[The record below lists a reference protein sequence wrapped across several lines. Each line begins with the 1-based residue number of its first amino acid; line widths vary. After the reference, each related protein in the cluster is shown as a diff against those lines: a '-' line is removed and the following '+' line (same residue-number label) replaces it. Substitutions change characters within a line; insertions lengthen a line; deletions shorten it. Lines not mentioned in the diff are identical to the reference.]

1 MIGLITAMPCE
12 AAFFENI
19 MTDKRSVKLGTS
31 TFTRGKIGST
41 EVVLSVCGVGK
52 VFAGVCANTMI
63 VDLGCTHI
71 VNIGVAGSLDKN
83 IGIGDIVS
91 AKASV
96 QHDMDTSAAGDP
108 VGLISGINVIELPCD
123 EAFHEKFA
131 QYLSANGKA
140 LKTGIIATGD
150 QFINDRARKKEIVSR
165 FGACAVE
172 MEGGAI
178 GQICYANSVP
188 YNLIRMMSD
197 SANEDADDTYSLNRD
212 DCAVELAKIFTDF
225 ISTLG

>member
-12 AAFFENI
+12 AAFFESV
-19 MTDKRSVKLGTS
+19 MSDKRSVKLGTS

-83 IGIGDIVS
+83 IGVGDIVS

-131 QYLSANGKA
+131 QYLSAKGKA

-150 QFINDRARKKEIVSR
+150 QFIDTVEKKTLIHDR
-165 FGACAVE
+165 FGALVCD

-178 GQICYANSVP
+178 AQTAYEYAIPFAAYRCV
-188 YNLIRMMSD
+188 SD
-197 SANEDADDTYSLNRD
+197 TLTGNGAEYQVNA
-212 DCAVELAKIFTDF
+212 ALAAEKSRGILRAFLTD
-225 ISTLG
+225 

>member
-83 IGIGDIVS
+83 IGIGD
-91 AKASV
+91 
-96 QHDMDTSAAGDP
+96 MDTSAAGDP

-131 QYLSANGKA
+131 QYLSAKGKA

-150 QFINDRARKKEIVSR
+150 QFINDRAKKKEIVSR